1 MLNDIFDCDNVGTVT
16 SLSEIN
22 VLVKLH
28 YFFSLNVSVF
38 HKHLC
43 NKCFGEITLFLS
55 LECLCISQ
63 ASM

>member
-1 MLNDIFDCDNVGTVT
+1 MLNDIFDCDNIGTVT

-28 YFFSLNVSVF
+28 YFFSLNVSAF

-43 NKCFGEITLFLS
+43 NK
-55 LECLCISQ
+55 
-63 ASM
+63 